1 MELLTLPFETGLP
14 LALRT
19 PPPTNIGTVTSNP
32 LQPPSPLLTS
42 TSYAIGDFGEKIGGA
57 RKDTAER
64 GYSMTGNKEEEGDG
78 PAWRKKYVA
87 MEKLDG
93 SGWTIAKKGDV
104 FGIVSTRGRQSFA
117 TQEEAEAAIPL
128 MAVAEKHR
136 VYQNADSTFS
146 IYKIVSD
153 LKRFKV
159 VGQDFSSHD
168 DAMKHMATH
177 AEEILNIKTT
187 FGEEILPVP
196 EIAIRRGVERRKG
209 PVTPEMFMATF
220 VPRGI
225 EFGNWTNQEERQ
237 QVMDHAFDALL
248 DLADVLGVPP
258 KALML
263 NGDLAIAFGARGQ
276 GLSGVRAHYEPDY
289 SVINLTKMKGAGHLA
304 HEFMH
309 AFDHYLAR
317 LDTKAS
323 SEKVVNKRGDLVY
336 KKAPLTCN
344 FQSHG
349 PSRNSQLR
357 EELRNIYVDLMGK
370 MYKKDEQYVEDTER
384 ADAFIEKARE
394 ELGNQLAK
402 VRQYLAADY
411 REYSY
416 GKRHGAPASA
426 EQLGEFDRLAD
437 FLVGG
442 RDLQTSFRYNQ
453 ENRPENGARPK
464 GMSRSQFG
472 RSMAGRF
479 TNDTL
484 EAINAIM
491 KSVRNRQGFNS
502 EHSGHLDSVRAA
514 MSLFDARIKMLSDAK
529 SGVEKTKKVATNYA
543 IEAKKMDQARTGD
556 YWGEPLEM
564 VARAFAAYCEDRIA
578 EKSGQSDF
586 LVYHAHGGIFLPMID
601 GFVARP
607 YPEGKERET
616 LNEAFD
622 TLFGTLKSK
631 ESDKGVQLY

>member
-1 MELLTLPFETGLP
+1 MDALTLPFETGLP
-14 LALRT
+14 LTLRT
-19 PPPTNIGTVTSNP
+19 PPPTYVSTVTSNP
-32 LQPPSPLLTS
+32 LTPSS
-42 TSYAIGDFGEKIGGA
+42 AAIRDFGEKIGGA

-64 GYSMTGNKEEEGDG
+64 GYSMTGKKEEEGDE

-87 MEKLDG
+87 MQKLDG
-93 SGWTIAKKGDV
+93 SGWTIGKKGDT
-104 FGIVSTRGRQSFA
+104 FGIVSARDKQTFA
-117 TQEEAEAAIPL
+117 TQEEAEAVIPL

-136 VYQNADSTFS
+136 VHQNADKTFS
-146 IYKIVSD
+146 IYKRVSD
-153 LKRFKV
+153 RKIFKV

-168 DAMKHMATH
+168 EAMKYMATH

-196 EIAIRRGVERRKG
+196 EIAIRKGVDRRTG
-209 PVTPEMFMATF
+209 PATPEMFMETF
-220 VPRGI
+220 APRGI
-225 EFGNWTNQEERQ
+225 EFGNWQNQEERQ
-237 QVMDHAFDALL
+237 QVLDHAYDGLL

-276 GLSGVRAHYEPDY
+276 GLTGARAHYERDY
-289 SVINLTKMKGAGHLA
+289 GIINLTKMKGAGSLS
-304 HEFMH
+304 HEWMH

-317 LDTKAS
+317 VDTKAT
-323 SEKVVNKRGDLVY
+323 SEKTVNKRGDPVY
-336 KKAPLTCN
+336 KESSKRYD

-357 EELRNIYVDLMGK
+357 EEVRNAYDDLIKK
-370 MYKKDEQYVEDTER
+370 MFKRDEQYVEDSQNAEK
-384 ADAFIEKARE
+384 FIGKARE
-394 ELGNQLAK
+394 ELSSQLNK

-411 REYSY
+411 TQYSY
-416 GKRHGAPASA
+416 LKKHGKPALT
-426 EQLGEFDRLAD
+426 EQLAEFDRLAD
-437 FLVGG
+437 FLVEGN
-442 RDLQTSFRYNQ
+442 DLQTTFRFNQ
-453 ENRPENGARPK
+453 ENRPRDGAKPK

-472 RSMAGRF
+472 KAMAGRH

-491 KSVRNRQGFNS
+491 KAVRNRQGFNS
-502 EHSGHLDSVRAA
+502 EHGGYLDSVRAA
-514 MSLFDARIKMLSDAK
+514 MSLYDARIKMLDDAK
-529 SGVEKTKKVATNYA
+529 AGTEKTRKVTTNFA

-556 YWGEPLEM
+556 YWGEPEEM

-578 EKSGQSDF
+578 EKGCQSDF

-607 YPEGKERET
+607 YPEGKEREV
-616 LNEAFD
+616 LNQAFD
-622 TLFGTLKSK
+622 IFLKTFNQK
-631 ESDKGVQLY
+631 KQTRE